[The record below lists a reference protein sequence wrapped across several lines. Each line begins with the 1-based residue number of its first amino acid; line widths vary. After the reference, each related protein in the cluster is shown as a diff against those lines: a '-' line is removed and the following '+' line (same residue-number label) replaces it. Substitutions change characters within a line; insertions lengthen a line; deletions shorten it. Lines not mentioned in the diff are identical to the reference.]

1 MDDAATVSAGDIA
14 RLGGVSRAAVS
25 NWRRRHPD
33 FPRPVDGTPASPR
46 YDLADV
52 EKWLR
57 RNGKASET
65 PALERM
71 WQRMR
76 AEGGELGLGHV
87 VARAGALLVWLRDG
101 DDEPLLPGVT
111 ERADATFVELAE
123 HVAGE
128 YGHAEAFEL
137 LHARW
142 VAADSR
148 RLRPTPPDV
157 AARMLDLAG
166 PADLLLDPA
175 CGTGGLLVASTAP
188 RVAGIDRAP
197 DRALVAA
204 ARLRLGRRAASLTG
218 ADTFD
223 ADPPPADAVV
233 CDPPFGERL
242 DASGPWPHGTPPRGE
257 PELAWVQRCLRAV
270 RPGGRVVV
278 RMPVAAASRRG
289 GRHVRASL
297 LRHGAL
303 REVVAAGPDADLWV
317 LRRPAPGDP
326 RPSTLLLSAGAG
338 GDRHR
343 VRVDDLLDDTVDLG
357 PRNPAR
363 LDTDRYPARARALG
377 ELRLQPPE
385 LRAAARDVATLPLAE
400 LERAGAVQHL
410 HATTAAPPDA
420 TLTADDVR
428 RHRPASG
435 PAGQARCVHAE
446 PGDVVVA
453 DGAALVVDAPVA
465 LATGLTAYRPDPGRL
480 DADLLAGVLAD
491 AGGSRS
497 DQRRAMLPDLP
508 IAEQRPLGEALR
520 LLAGTCSDLLRA
532 ADDAAALSARAVEG
546 LVSGRLVPTGTPVE
560 APGPTDPATLA
571 GRPGRS
577 GRTPS

>member
-52 EKWLR
+52 ENWLR

-71 WQRMR
+71 WQRLR

-148 RLRPTPPDV
+148 RLRPTPPDL
-157 AARMLDLAG
+157 AARMLELAG

-175 CGTGGLLVASTAP
+175 CGTGGLLLASTAT

-204 ARLRLGRRAASLTG
+204 ARLRLARRDAALTG
-218 ADTFD
+218 ADAFD
-223 ADPPPADAVV
+223 TRPPAADAVV

-242 DASGPWPHGTPPRGE
+242 DVGGTWPHGTPPRGE
-257 PELAWVQRCLRAV
+257 PELAWVQRCLGAV

-297 LRHGAL
+297 LRDGAL
-303 REVVAAGPDADLWV
+303 CGIVAAGPDADLWV
-317 LRRPAPGDP
+317 LRRPAPGDA
-326 RPSTLLLSAGAG
+326 RPSTLLLSAGG
-338 GDRHR
+338 GADRHR
-343 VRVDDLLDDTVDLG
+343 VRVDDLLDDAVDLG

-363 LDTDRYPARARALG
+363 LEPDGYPARARVLG
-377 ELRLQPPE
+377 ELRLQPPRLGPSARVHSPVSVAALE
-385 LRAAARDVATLPLAE
+385 KDGAVRHLRA
-400 LERAGAVQHL
+400 
-410 HATTAAPPDA
+410 TTGTPPDT

-428 RHRPASG
+428 CARPASG
-435 PAGQARCVHAE
+435 PAGPPRCVRVE

-453 DGAALVVDAPVA
+453 DGQARVVDTAVA
-465 LATGLTAYRPDPGRL
+465 LAPGLSGYRVDPRRV
-480 DADLLAGVLAD
+480 DADLLAGVLAT
-491 AGGSRS
+491 AGRSRAEH
-497 DQRRAMLPDLP
+497 RRAVLPELP
-508 IAEQRPLGEALR
+508 VAEQRPLGDALR
-520 LLAGTCSDLLRA
+520 RLADTRSDLHRA
-532 ADDAAALSARAVEG
+532 ADDAAALTTRAVDG
-546 LVSGRLVPTGTPVE
+546 LVSGRLAPTQVPVE
-560 APGPTDPATLA
+560 APGPSDTATLA

>member
-1 MDDAATVSAGDIA
+1 VDDAATVSAGDIA

-46 YDLADV
+46 YDLVDV
-52 EKWLR
+52 ENWLR
-57 RNGKASET
+57 RNGKATET

-71 WQRMR
+71 WQRIR
-76 AEGGELGLGHV
+76 SEGGELGLGHV

-123 HVAGE
+123 HVADE

-148 RLRPTPPDV
+148 RLRPTPADV
-157 AARMLDLAG
+157 AARMLELAG
-166 PADLLLDPA
+166 PGDLLLDPA

-204 ARLRLGRRAASLTG
+204 ARLRLGRRNASLSG
-218 ADTFD
+218 ADAFD
-223 ADPPPADAVV
+223 TDPPPADVVV
-233 CDPPFGERL
+233 CDPPFGERV
-242 DASGPWPHGTPPRGE
+242 DARGPWPHGTPPRGE
-257 PELAWVQRCLRAV
+257 PELAWVQRCLGAV

-278 RMPVAAASRRG
+278 RMPVAAASRRA

-297 LRHGAL
+297 LRDGVL
-303 REVVAAGPDADLWV
+303 CGVVAAGSDGDLWV
-317 LRRPAPGDP
+317 LRRPTPGEP
-326 RPSTLLLSAGAG
+326 RPTTLLLAAG
-338 GDRHR
+338 GDADRHR
-343 VRVDDLLDDTVDLG
+343 VPVDDLLDDAVDLG

-363 LDTDRYPARARALG
+363 LDPDGYPARARALG
-377 ELRLQPPE
+377 ELRLQPPQLTPSARPVSTVPLTALE
-385 LRAAARDVATLPLAE
+385 RSGAVRHLRATS
-400 LERAGAVQHL
+400 G
-410 HATTAAPPDA
+410 PPPGT

-428 RHRPASG
+428 RARRASG
-435 PAGQARCVHAE
+435 PAGPPRCVRVE
-446 PGDVVVA
+446 PGDVVAVA
-453 DGAALVVDAPVA
+453 GDAGVVDTSAALAPGV
-465 LATGLTAYRPDPGRL
+465 TGYRPDPDRV
-480 DADLLAGVLAD
+480 DAQLLAGVLAA
-491 AGGSRS
+491 AGGSRAGH
-497 DQRRAMLPDLP
+497 RRAVLPDLP
-508 IAEQRPLGEALR
+508 VAEQRPLGEALR
-520 LLAGTCSDLLRA
+520 RLAEARSDLQRA
-532 ADDAAALSARAVEG
+532 ADDAAALTARAVDG
-546 LVSGRLVPTGTPVE
+546 LVAGRLTPAGAPAG
-560 APGPTDPATLA
+560 APGPADTATLA

>member
-33 FPRPVDGTPASPR
+33 FPPPVDGTPASPR

-52 EKWLR
+52 ENWLR
-57 RNGKASET
+57 RNGKATET

-157 AARMLDLAG
+157 AARMLELAG
-166 PADLLLDPA
+166 PAELLLDPA

-204 ARLRLGRRAASLTG
+204 ARLRLGRRDASLSG
-218 ADTFD
+218 ADAFD
-223 ADPPPADAVV
+223 ADLPPADAVV

-242 DASGPWPHGTPPRGE
+242 DSDGPWPHGTPPRGE
-257 PELAWVQRCLRAV
+257 SELAWVQRCLRAV

-289 GRHVRASL
+289 GRHIRASL
-297 LRHGAL
+297 LRDGAL
-303 REVVAAGPDADLWV
+303 CAVVAAGPDTDLWV

-326 RPSTLLLSAGAG
+326 RPSTLLLAAG
-338 GDRHR
+338 GGADRHR
-343 VRVDDLLDDTVDLG
+343 VRLDDLLDDTVDVG
-357 PRNPAR
+357 PRNPTR
-363 LDTDRYPARARALG
+363 LDPDGYPARAHALT
-377 ELRLQPPE
+377 ELQLRPPP
-385 LRAAARDVATLPLAE
+385 LAPAARDHSTVSLAA
-400 LERAGAVQHL
+400 LEKDSAVRHL
-410 HATTAAPPDA
+410 RATTGPAPDA

-428 RHRPASG
+428 CVRPASG
-435 PAGQARCVHAE
+435 PAGPPRCVRVA
-446 PGDVVVA
+446 PGDVVVV
-453 DGAALVVDAPVA
+453 DGDARVVDSPAALAPGI
-465 LATGLTAYRPDPGRL
+465 TGYRPDPERL
-480 DADLLAGVLAD
+480 DADLLAGVLAT
-491 AGGSRS
+491 AGGSRAEH
-497 DQRRAMLPDLP
+497 RRAVLPDLP
-508 IAEQRPLGEALR
+508 VADQRPLGEALR
-520 LLAGTCSDLLRA
+520 RLADTRSDLHHAA
-532 ADDAAALSARAVEG
+532 ADVAALTARAVDG
-546 LVSGRLVPTGTPVE
+546 LVSGRLAPAQAPVE

>member
-46 YDLADV
+46 YDLVDV
-52 EKWLR
+52 EDWLR
-57 RNGKASET
+57 RNGKATET

-76 AEGGELGLGHV
+76 SEGGELGLGHV

-137 LHARW
+137 LHSRW

-157 AARMLDLAG
+157 AARMLELGG

-175 CGTGGLLVASTAP
+175 CGTGGLLLASTAP
-188 RVAGIDRAP
+188 HVAGIDRAP

-204 ARLRLGRRAASLTG
+204 ARLRLARRDASLTG
-218 ADTFD
+218 TDAFD

-233 CDPPFGERL
+233 CDPPFGVRL
-242 DASGPWPHGTPPRGE
+242 DAPGPWPHGTPPRGE
-257 PELAWVQRCLRAV
+257 PELAWVQRCLGAV

-278 RMPVAAASRRG
+278 RMPAAAASRRG
-289 GRHVRASL
+289 GRNVRASL
-297 LRHGAL
+297 LRDGAL
-303 REVVAAGPDADLWV
+303 CGVVAAGPDADLWV
-317 LRRPAPGDP
+317 LRRPAPGDA
-326 RPSTLLLSAGAG
+326 RPSTLLLAAGGSAG
-338 GDRHR
+338 RHR

-357 PRNPAR
+357 PRNPTR
-363 LDTDRYPARARALG
+363 LDPDGYPARARALA
-377 ELRLQPPE
+377 ELRLQPPS
-385 LRAAARDVATLPLAE
+385 LVPSTRVHSPVSVATLE
-400 LERAGAVQHL
+400 KKGAVRCL
-410 HATTAAPPDA
+410 RATTGPLPDT
-420 TLTADDVR
+420 TLTTDDVR
-428 RHRPASG
+428 LARPPSG
-435 PAGQARCVHAE
+435 PAGPPRCVRVE
-446 PGDVVVA
+446 PGDVVVG
-453 DGAALVVDAPVA
+453 DGAARVVDAAAA
-465 LATGLTAYRPDPGRL
+465 LAPGITGYRPDPGRL
-480 DADLLAGVLAD
+480 DADLLAGVLAQ
-491 AGGSRS
+491 AGEKRAEH
-497 DQRRAMLPDLP
+497 RRAVLPDLP

-520 LLAGTCSDLLRA
+520 RLADTRSDLHRGA
-532 ADDAAALSARAVEG
+532 ADAAALSARAVDG
-546 LVSGRLVPTGTPVE
+546 LVSGRLAPARAPVETPGPTGT
-560 APGPTDPATLA
+560 ATLA
-571 GRPGRS
+571 ERPGRS